1 MDQFLEACNLLRLK
15 QEDTENLNRPVP
27 ATEIEAAIKT
37 VPGPPSDSRPLG
49 NVRFRQRHC
58 TARVC
63 DEREPRN
70 CTSNA
75 SHIRTDEH
83 TNSSQ
88 LEKCHLHSHG
98 DEPVF
103 CLRQLRRGV
112 GTFRAWAPPTAVCEA
127 CTGRGVGPMSPG
139 ALQPPPTA
147 AAPPRVPG
155 VQWGGVRGGR
165 GAKRPREKPSVMPHP
180 ATPSQAAEDCPSP
193 SVRSRHR
200 AEP

>member
-1 MDQFLEACNLLRLK
+1 MDPFVDACNLRRVK
-15 QEDTENLNRPVP
+15 QEDAENLNRPVP

-58 TARVC
+58 TAHVC

-70 CTSNA
+70 CTSSS

-103 CLRQLRRGV
+103 CLRRLRRGV

-127 CTGRGVGPMSPG
+127 CTGRGAGSMSPG
-139 ALQPPPTA
+139 ALQPL
-147 AAPPRVPG
+147 PRLLPRPG
-155 VQWGGVRGGR
+155 CRGCSGVGCGEA
-165 GAKRPREKPSVMPHP
+165 GARSDPG
-180 ATPSQAAEDCPSP
+180 
-193 SVRSRHR
+193 RSRV
-200 AEP
+200 